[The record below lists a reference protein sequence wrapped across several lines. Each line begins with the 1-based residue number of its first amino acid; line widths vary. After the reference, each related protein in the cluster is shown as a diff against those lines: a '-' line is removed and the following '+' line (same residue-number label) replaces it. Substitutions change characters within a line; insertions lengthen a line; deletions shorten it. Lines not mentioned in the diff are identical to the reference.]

1 MSAIINLVG
10 NIIFTG
16 TSIIGIATIIN
27 KVGKFFKVI
36 DQSDDNDGFKKG
48 FDAFMLDS
56 IEEINRCVESVST
69 IANNINK
76 ISLIMYDISLG
87 NKHIKKDKDGKI
99 ILCNKSKVFK
109 DKINEL
115 TTKLKKYETE
125 LSKMKKNKEPNE
137 KSEKDKEDSI
147 SVSSDETYSDVS
159 DDSSTTEDDNEEEEK
174 KDEQFTLE

>member
-27 KVGKFFKVI
+27 KVGKFFKVV
-36 DQSDDNDGFKKG
+36 DQNNDNDGFKKG
-48 FDAFMLDS
+48 FDIFMLDS
-56 IEEINRCVESVST
+56 IEEINSCVESVST

-76 ISLIMYDISLG
+76 ISLIIYDISLG
-87 NKHIKKDKDGKI
+87 NKYIKKDKDGKI

-115 TTKLKKYETE
+115 TSKLKKYEDQ
-125 LSKMKKNKEPNE
+125 LSNMKKNKETTTKE
-137 KSEKDKEDSI
+137 KEKDDNS
-147 SVSSDETYSDVS
+147 SVASDETYSDVS
-159 DDSSTTEDDNEEEEK
+159 DDSSVSVDDEEEK

>member
-27 KVGKFFKVI
+27 KVGKFFKVV
-36 DQSDDNDGFKKG
+36 DQNNDNDGFKKG
-48 FDAFMLDS
+48 FDTFMLDS
-56 IEEINRCVESVST
+56 IEEINSCVESVST

-76 ISLIMYDISLG
+76 ITLIMYDISLG
-87 NKHIKKDKDGKI
+87 NKYIKKDKDGKI

-115 TTKLKKYETE
+115 TSKLKKYEDQ
-125 LSKMKKNKEPNE
+125 LSKIK
-137 KSEKDKEDSI
+137 KDKEPKETSPKEKDDNS
-147 SVSSDETYSDVS
+147 SVASDDTYSDVS
-159 DDSSTTEDDNEEEEK
+159 DDSSVSEDDDDEK
-174 KDEQFTLE
+174 KEEQFTLE

>member
-27 KVGKFFKVI
+27 KVGKFFKAV
-36 DQSDDNDGFKKG
+36 DQSNDNDGFKKG
-48 FDAFMLDS
+48 FDTFMLDS

-76 ISLIMYDISLG
+76 ITLIMYDISLG
-87 NKHIKKDKDGKI
+87 NKYIKKDKDGKI

-115 TTKLKKYETE
+115 TSKLKKYEDE
-125 LSKMKKNKEPNE
+125 LSKMKETNE
-137 KSEKDKEDSI
+137 KSPKEKDDNS

-159 DDSSTTEDDNEEEEK
+159 SDSDDEEK
-174 KDEQFTLE
+174 KDEQFILE